1 MSNAVNNHDNPK
13 NTHAEKVRRQ
23 ASQPSSVNAGAAIAA
38 PPAHVDDFKG
48 TLKKFITLFK
58 GDRLTIALATLLALL
73 SVLATVVAPRLL
85 AEATNELA
93 NFATATLS
101 SAQTGS
107 DSQLESGLAASLA
120 LPSIDFNLIILVLAG
135 VAALYLLAAV
145 FSYLQQ
151 RLIIRITQ
159 KIIHGL
165 RQKLSEKL
173 DRLPLRYFDRKPYG
187 DTLSRITND
196 VDLINTNLQ
205 QVMTQTLT
213 SLIMIVGILVM
224 MFVIN
229 WALAVISL
237 IALPLT
243 MLLTAYVAP
252 KAQRFFGRQ
261 QAQLGELN
269 GQIEENFSGHNII
282 KAFNREEASIK
293 RFNEA
298 NDKLFASSWKAQ
310 FLTSIL
316 MPLFTLV
323 TNIQYVLI
331 VAVAALLTRPEVMFL
346 GTNIG
351 GLQIGLIL
359 AFVQYVHQFQQPL
372 VTTAQMTNLIQ
383 GTIAA
388 AERVFELL
396 EEEEQSPDSEV
407 IAAARSQSAEG
418 QQVSVACTRDSQHL
432 QRGAVSFQA
441 VNFDYSADK
450 PLIRDWSL
458 EVNPGEMVA
467 IVGPTGAGKT
477 TIVNLLMRFYDA
489 DSGKIIVDG
498 VDIQT
503 MTRSE
508 ARSLFGMVLQDTW
521 LYSGTI
527 LENIAYGREGATR
540 KEVIEAAKTAF
551 ADHFVRTLPDGYDTA
566 LQEDAQNLSVGQRQ
580 LLTIARAVLCDAPIM
595 ILDEATSSVDTRTEK
610 LIQAAMARLME
621 GRTSFVIAHRLST
634 IRDADKIV
642 VMQHGRIVEVGNHEQ
657 LLESGGF
664 YADLYLS
671 QFAEDEDA

>member
-1 MSNAVNNHDNPK
+1 MASKARNKDTHKPGNPK
-13 NTHAEKVRRQ
+13 DAQVEKVRRQ

-48 TLKKFITLFK
+48 TLKKFLTLFK
-58 GDRLTIALATLLALL
+58 GERLIIALAALLALL
-73 SVLATVVAPRLL
+73 SVLATVIAPRLL

-93 NFATATLS
+93 RFATDSFAAVQAGQDLTQLS
-101 SAQTGS
+101 INF
-107 DSQLESGLAASLA
+107 E
-120 LPSIDFNLIILVLAG
+120 LIALVLGG
-135 VAALYLLAAV
+135 VAALYLLAAA
-145 FSYLQQ
+145 FSYFQQ
-151 RLIIRITQ
+151 RLIIRVTQ
-159 KIIHGL
+159 KLIYGL

-196 VDLINTNLQ
+196 VDLINSNLQ

-243 MLLTAYVAP
+243 MLLTAFVAP

-269 GQIEENFSGHNII
+269 GQIEENFSGHNVI

-293 RFNEA
+293 RFNET
-298 NDKLFASSWKAQ
+298 NEKLFTSSWKAQ

-323 TNIQYVLI
+323 TNIQYVFV
-331 VAVAALLTRPEVMFL
+331 VAFAALLTRPEVMFL

-351 GLQIGLIL
+351 GLEMGLIL

-396 EEEEQSPDSEV
+396 DEEEQSPENGDLEASGLQAGEDQR
-407 IAAARSQSAEG
+407 ISAPMPDGPSSAQLSHRQS
-418 QQVSVACTRDSQHL
+418 
-432 QRGAVSFQA
+432 GAVSFRS
-441 VNFDYSADK
+441 VNFDYTSDK

-458 EVNPGEMVA
+458 EVSPGEMVA

-477 TIVNLLMRFYDA
+477 TIVNLLMRFYDV
-489 DSGKIIVDG
+489 DSGTIAIDG
-498 VDIQT
+498 VDTQT
-503 MTRSE
+503 MSRSE
-508 ARSLFGMVLQDTW
+508 TRSLFGMVLQDTW

-527 LENIAYGREGATR
+527 FENIAYGREGASR
-540 KEVIEAAKTAF
+540 EGVIEAAKTAF
-551 ADHFVRTLPDGYDTA
+551 ADHFIRTLPDGYDTV

-580 LLTIARAVLCDAPIM
+580 LLTIARAVLRDAPIM

-642 VMQHGRIVEVGNHEQ
+642 VMQQGRIVEVGTHSE
-657 LLESGGF
+657 LLEADGF
-664 YADLYLS
+664 YAGLYLS
-671 QFAEDEDA
+671 QFAGDEDG

>member
-1 MSNAVNNHDNPK
+1 MAAADTRHNSPNSPNSKHS
-13 NTHAEKVRRQ
+13 TQQQGQRRQ
-23 ASQPSSVNAGAAIAA
+23 RQSSSSMVNAAAAIAA
-38 PPAHVDDFKG
+38 PPEPVDDFKG
-48 TLKKFITLFK
+48 TLKKLLALLKPDRWLLFFA
-58 GDRLTIALATLLALL
+58 TILALL
-73 SVLATVVAPRLL
+73 SVAATVLGPRVL
-85 AEATNELA
+85 AEATNILA
-93 NFATATLS
+93 DFVTATIDYV
-101 SAQTGS
+101 AGT
-107 DSQLESGLAASLA
+107 LAAS
-120 LPSIDFNLIILVLAG
+120 PSIDFNTIALVLAA
-135 VAALYLLAAV
+135 VATLYLAAAA
-145 FSYLQQ
+145 FSYFQQ
-151 RLIIRITQ
+151 RLIIKITQ
-159 KIIHGL
+159 AIIWGL
-165 RQKLSEKL
+165 RQKVPEKL
-173 DRLPLRYFDRKPYG
+173 DKLPLRYFDRKPYG

-196 VDLINTNLQ
+196 IDLMNSNLQ

-224 MFVIN
+224 MFGIN

-243 MLLTAYVAP
+243 LMLTAAIAP

-261 QAQLGELN
+261 QKQLGELN
-269 GQIEENFSGHNII
+269 GQIEENYSGHNVI
-282 KAFNREEASIK
+282 KAFNQEKISLERFRET
-293 RFNEA
+293 NE
-298 NDKLFASSWKAQ
+298 KLYASSWKAQ

-331 VAVAALLTRPEVMFL
+331 VVIAAILTRPEVMFL

-359 AFVQYVHQFQQPL
+359 AFIQYVHQFQQPL

-396 EEEEQSPDSEV
+396 EEEEEAPDDEESACHDLPPRGEV
-407 IAAARSQSAEG
+407 NLSK
-418 QQVSVACTRDSQHL
+418 
-432 QRGAVSFQA
+432 
-441 VNFDYSADK
+441 VNFDYLSDE

-458 EVNPGEMVA
+458 EVSPGEMVA

-477 TIVNLLMRFYDA
+477 TIVNLLMRFYDI
-489 DSGKIIVDG
+489 DSGVIKVDG
-498 VDIQT
+498 IDT
-503 MTRSE
+503 GSMSRSG

-521 LYSGTI
+521 LFSGTI
-527 LENIAYGREGATR
+527 RDNIAYGREDASEEEIIT
-540 KEVIEAAKTAF
+540 AAKTAF
-551 ADHFVRTLPDGYDTA
+551 ADHFIRTLPDGYDTV

-580 LLTIARAVLCDAPIM
+580 LLTIARAVLRDAPIM

-642 VMQHGRIVEVGNHEQ
+642 VMQQGRIVEVGTHDE
-657 LLESGGF
+657 LLAKGGV
-664 YADLYLS
+664 YAELYLS